1 MTFADAD
8 TPPPTWAAARP
19 GHPSPPEPAE
29 AVSDTSVDS
38 GEDGSP
44 AFSASSRR
52 GKGRGQARG
61 GSSRDGGARG
71 RRADRTPPPP
81 DAATAGAEPDAH
93 DVARQIV
100 LRQLT
105 NAPKSRAQL
114 EQVLARRACDPD
126 VASAVLDRMEAVG
139 LVDDE
144 AYAGML
150 VRSQQAGRGLARRA
164 LAQTLRQ
171 KGVSD
176 EVAEAALDDVDP
188 ADEEERA
195 RVLVEKRLRRLHGL
209 DATVQTRRLAG
220 MLARKGYPAGTA
232 FRVVREALA
241 AEGEEAE
248 LAFDAL
254 QALDD
259 EPGGS

>member
-1 MTFADAD
+1 MTFAEAQ
-8 TPPPTWAAARP
+8 TPPPSWAAASPDPAPDVRP
-19 GHPSPPEPAE
+19 
-29 AVSDTSVDS
+29 
-38 GEDGSP
+38 
-44 AFSASSRR
+44 RR
-52 GKGRGQARG
+52 GRG
-61 GSSRDGGARG
+61 S
-71 RRADRTPPPP
+71 TPPPE
-81 DAATAGAEPDAH
+81 DTATAGSEPDAH

-105 NAPKSRAQL
+105 NSPKSRAQL
-114 EQVLARRACDPD
+114 AQALSRRDCDPD
-126 VASAVLDRMEAVG
+126 VAQAVLDRMEDVG

-176 EVAEAALDDVDP
+176 EVAEAALDEVDP

-195 RVLVEKRLRRLHGL
+195 RALVEKRLRRLHGL

-220 MLARKGYPAGTA
+220 MLARKGYPSDLSL
-232 FRVVREALA
+232 RLIREAIA
-241 AEGEEAE
+241 SASEHQR
-248 LAFDAL
+248 D
-254 QALDD
+254 
-259 EPGGS
+259 